1 MLFTATML
9 CAAVASAL
17 GGTVLWAIQ
26 ILTDLMLIGYVAGML
41 WFRSD
46 AADRMR
52 TVRYLPPVRPR
63 PVPAYA
69 LRRTGSS

>member
-1 MLFTATML
+1 V
-9 CAAVASAL
+9 AAVL
-17 GGTVLWAIQ
+17 GSTAFWGLQ
-26 ILTDLMLIGYVAGML
+26 IVTDLLFVSYVAGMA
-41 WFRSD
+41 WFRGA

-69 LRRTGSS
+69 LRRTASS

>member
-1 MLFTATML
+1 V
-9 CAAVASAL
+9 AV
-17 GGTVLWAIQ
+17 GGTLWWAVQ
-26 ILTDLMLIGYVAGML
+26 VATDLAFVAYVAGMI
-41 WFRSD
+41 WFHNV

-63 PVPAYA
+63 SVPAYA

>member
-1 MLFTATML
+1 MIFTATIL
-9 CAAVASAL
+9 SAAVAAAL
-17 GGTVLWAIQ
+17 GGTLWWGLQ
-26 ILTDLMLIGYVAGML
+26 ILTDLVFLSYVAGMV
-41 WFRSD
+41 WFRSV